1 MLTPVDIQRQ
11 EFGVKFRG
19 YDDEEVDNF
28 LDLVGAD
35 YEKLYR
41 ENGEM
46 RKEIERLGELLEKY
60 KNMEATLQ
68 QSIVL
73 AQTAAEDIKKNAAQ
87 QADVIMSEAQTK
99 TEGMYRQLDMDIQ
112 SKKNELSGVIAEV
125 SGYKTRIKGICSAIM
140 EMLEKME

>member
-28 LDLVGAD
+28 LDLLGAD
-35 YEKLYR
+35 YEKLYK

-46 RKEIERLGELLEKY
+46 RTEIEHLQEALERY

-87 QADVIMSEAQTK
+87 QADVIVNEAQTK
-99 TEGMYRQLDMDIQ
+99 SEGMYRQLDMDIQ

-125 SGYKTRIKGICSAIM
+125 SGYKTRIKGLCSAIM
-140 EMLEKME
+140 EMLEKMD